1 MVNKKSGK
9 KRTQVKDLPSG
20 KKKLSASK
28 MKKVRG
34 GFSTSSQDLQEI
46 FKRPPKPGTIK

>member
-28 MKKVRG
+28 MKKIRG
-34 GFSTSSQDLQEI
+34 GFQTTSEELQE